1 MLRETARV
9 STQNIV
15 TKAVIPAAGL
25 GTRFLPATKAQA
37 KEMLPVV
44 DKPAIQYIVEEA
56 VAAGI
61 DDILIITGRSKRSI
75 EDHFDRQFEL
85 EYHLD
90 AAGKHAELTEVLDIA
105 SLADI
110 HFVRQGEPLGL
121 GHAVSVA
128 RKHVGDHPF
137 AVMLGDEFMA
147 PTSTLLP
154 DMIQI
159 HGQYGRSVLALQEVP
174 TEEISRYG
182 CAKPERISDHLV
194 QILDI
199 VEKPSPDVA
208 PSNLAVM
215 GRYVFTP
222 EIFEKLEQVEPGV
235 GGEIQLTDAIAM
247 LLADQ
252 VVYGATF
259 SGGRHDTG
267 TVPAYLE
274 TIVELALTRSDIG
287 PGFRTFLADVCRRE
301 GLV

>member
-1 MLRETARV
+1 M
-9 STQNIV
+9 STPPIV
-15 TKAVIPAAGL
+15 RKAVIPAAGL

-90 AAGKHAELTEVLDIA
+90 AAGKQSELTEVVALTE
-105 SLADI
+105 LADI
-110 HFVRQGEPLGL
+110 HFVRQGSPLGL

-128 RKHVGDHPF
+128 RKHVGDNPF
-137 AVMLGDEFMA
+137 AVLLGDEFMA
-147 PTSTLLP
+147 TSSTLLP
-154 DMIQI
+154 DMIQTYA
-159 HGQYGRSVLALQEVP
+159 QYGRSVMALQEVEP
-174 TEEISRYG
+174 EEIRRYG

-194 QILDI
+194 QILDL
-199 VEKPSPDVA
+199 VEKPEPAEA

-215 GRYVFTP
+215 GRYIFTP
-222 EIFEKLEQVEPGV
+222 ELFEKLEQVQPGV

-252 VVYGATF
+252 AVYGVTF
-259 SGGRHDTG
+259 EGGRYDTG
-267 TVPAYLE
+267 TVPAYLQA
-274 TIVELALTRSDIG
+274 IVELALERADLRPEFG
-287 PGFRTFLADVCRRE
+287 AFLADVVQRE

>member
-1 MLRETARV
+1 M

-90 AAGKHAELTEVLDIA
+90 AAGKHAELTEVVDIA

-199 VEKPSPDVA
+199 VEKPSPDAA

-287 PGFRTFLADVCRRE
+287 PGFRTFLAEVCRRE